1 MHSTLSCPPH
11 LPGNED
17 SSGEEGSGS
26 PGQHSS
32 SDPGSDLDELLTR
45 DFPTEDLPSLI
56 SRAMGKGKELH
67 THSLTVG

>member
-1 MHSTLSCPPH
+1 MGL
-11 LPGNED
+11 
-17 SSGEEGSGS
+17 

-56 SRAMGKGKELH
+56 SRAMGKGELH
-67 THSLTVG
+67 YCQRWLFVTTPERVENGFHNTMFSV